1 MIMIKYKLVSLL
13 LIGFGQVVWA
23 QSEGL
28 PPVAGTPFTV
38 SVFSHAVSL
47 PTFRGFLKTPN
58 FGIRMGREMY
68 YRNRPGSQLIQTL
81 NVGFYHHRSLQ
92 SGLFLNTEF
101 GYRKFIGGLYAE
113 TFVGIGA
120 LGLSQH
126 LRSYQ
131 SDGTGEF
138 RPASRFMLRVL
149 PSLSAGQGYR
159 FGQHTARPG
168 SVFTRYELFAETP
181 FNNGGVPLLPHSALH
196 VGTRVLLNR

>member
-1 MIMIKYKLVSLL
+1 MLKIKLVSLL
-13 LIGFGQVVWA
+13 LAGLGNVAWA
-23 QSEGL
+23 QQDASAPAPGI
-28 PPVAGTPFTV
+28 PFTV

-47 PTFRGFLKTPN
+47 PTFRGFWKNSN
-58 FGIRMGREMY
+58 FGIRVGRELY

-101 GYRKFIGGLYAE
+101 GYRTFIGGLYAE
-113 TFVGIGA
+113 TFLGIGA

-131 SDGTGEF
+131 PDGAGGF
-138 RPASRFMLRVL
+138 RPASRFMLRAM
-149 PSLSAGQGYR
+149 PSLSAGLGYR
-159 FGQHTARPG
+159 FGPHTAAPV

-181 FNNGGVPLLPHSALH
+181 FSNRGVPLLPHSALH
-196 VGTRVLLNR
+196 LGTRILLNR